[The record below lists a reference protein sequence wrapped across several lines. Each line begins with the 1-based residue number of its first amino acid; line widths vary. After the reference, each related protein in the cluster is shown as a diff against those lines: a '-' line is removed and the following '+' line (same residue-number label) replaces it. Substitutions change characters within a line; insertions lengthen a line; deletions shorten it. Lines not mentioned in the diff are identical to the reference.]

1 MRSQPFRDDSFQP
14 QLAGVPEDDVSD
26 LVDVLVPPQPSLG
39 LAQEAPERQLALFDR
54 GTPQISAVELDRSE
68 PMIAWG

>member
-1 MRSQPFRDDSFQP
+1 
-14 QLAGVPEDDVSD
+14 VPEDDVSD